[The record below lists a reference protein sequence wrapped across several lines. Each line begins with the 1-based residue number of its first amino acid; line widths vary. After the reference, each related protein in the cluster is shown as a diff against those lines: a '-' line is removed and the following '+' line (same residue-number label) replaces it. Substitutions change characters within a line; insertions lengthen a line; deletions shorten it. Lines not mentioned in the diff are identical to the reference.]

1 LLIRGYQALI
11 RPWLIGSC
19 KFHPSCSEYA
29 IEALRVHGLW
39 AGGWLTLRRLIRC
52 HPVGPGGLDPVP
64 PPRPPRTDV

>member
-1 LLIRGYQALI
+1 LLIRGYQATI

-19 KFHPSCSEYA
+19 KFYPSCSEYA
-29 IEALRVHGLW
+29 IEALRGHGLL

-64 PPRPPRTDV
+64 PPRSPPADA